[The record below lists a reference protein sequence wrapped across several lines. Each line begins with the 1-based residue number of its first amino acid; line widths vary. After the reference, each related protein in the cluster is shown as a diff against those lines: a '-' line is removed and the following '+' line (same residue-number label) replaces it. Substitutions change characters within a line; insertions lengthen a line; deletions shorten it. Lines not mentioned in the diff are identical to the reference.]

1 MKKIVIKTVS
11 TKKIL
16 KNTWG
21 FVKKY
26 FTLFIIALIFLALVV
41 CDRAGSSAGGMI
53 MNNLKSI
60 ATSFTPTTDL
70 FDDGSEVSFVS
81 YFFGMTR
88 PQKDEVVK
96 FTLPTMQQNTSSSD
110 DFLCYDFD
118 GVLSSVANGT
128 VSAVGWTLDNQKY
141 IEIDHAKGYKSR
153 YVGVFSLGVSTGDKV
168 SGGSLIASTT
178 SGQKCKVYVFQN
190 NNMLKISEVEW
201 AK

>member
-11 TKKIL
+11 TKKML
-16 KNTWG
+16 KISWL
-21 FVKKY
+21 FFKKY
-26 FTLFIIALIFLALVV
+26 STLFIIALIFLALVV
-41 CDRAGSSAGGMI
+41 CDKAGGSAGGMI
-53 MNNLKSI
+53 MDNLKSI

-81 YFFGMTR
+81 YFFGGTSF
-88 PQKDEVVK
+88 QKDEIVK
-96 FTLPTMQQNTSSSD
+96 FTLPTTQQNFSSSD

-118 GVLSSVANGT
+118 GVLLSVANGT

-153 YVGVFSLGVSTGDKV
+153 YVGVYSLGVSTGDSV
-168 SGGSLIASTT
+168 SGGSLIASTI
-178 SGQKCKVYVFQN
+178 SGQKCKVSIFQN

>member
-1 MKKIVIKTVS
+1 M
-11 TKKIL
+11 
-16 KNTWG
+16 
-21 FVKKY
+21 
-26 FTLFIIALIFLALVV
+26 
-41 CDRAGSSAGGMI
+41 
-53 MNNLKSI
+53 
-60 ATSFTPTTDL
+60 
-70 FDDGSEVSFVS
+70 
-81 YFFGMTR
+81 
-88 PQKDEVVK
+88 
-96 FTLPTMQQNTSSSD
+96 
-110 DFLCYDFD
+110 CYDFD

>member
-1 MKKIVIKTVS
+1 MKKIVIKAFS
-11 TKKIL
+11 TKKIF

-21 FVKKY
+21 FLKKY
-26 FTLFIIALIFLALVV
+26 LTLIIIALIFLALVV
-41 CDRAGSSAGGMI
+41 CDRAGGSGGVI

-88 PQKDEVVK
+88 PKKDEAVTFV
-96 FTLPTMQQNTSSSD
+96 LPTMQENLSSSD

-118 GVLSSVANGT
+118 GVLSAVAPGT

-153 YVGVFSLGVSTGDKV
+153 YVGVFSLGVATGDNV
-168 SGGSLIASTT
+168 ASGGLIASVI
-178 SGQKCKVYVFQN
+178 SGQKCKVSVFQN

-201 AK
+201 TK